1 MQPLAAAN
9 EGTIRIM
16 PPSPHDEQLVWQL
29 ISGQG
34 RMQAR
39 SVMSPT
45 EPLSTG
51 RAAGFSDRVLG
62 DGRAWRVYS
71 IAVDNDGSMLHVAQ
85 TLDDRRREKLRVA
98 LASLCAALGI
108 GLVATVWLSRRVR
121 IELAPLVRLSEAVR
135 RLDPTSAASL
145 PPATRDELVPL
156 RDAVIELGER
166 LSRMIANERAFIAHA
181 AHTLRTPLA
190 GMDAQL
196 AAAMQECPPQ
206 GLPRLQRTRDA
217 LARLNRVVLALLHMF
232 RSGTDLNLQPIDLSA
247 LLARL
252 PFEGLSLTVVQPM
265 VLFADPDL
273 MTAAL
278 LNLLE
283 NASRHGARQVT
294 LEVLAV
300 GADLLLRI
308 QDDGSGFDLDGLP
321 AMQQAIDSQDYARG
335 KGLGLG
341 LTLADLVARAHG
353 GRLRL
358 LAGPA
363 GATVEIVLRPAR
375 KAGGR
380 DPSTFQAASVSMSSA
395 REAPMK
401 AGETS
406 ASITSVE
413 MPAR

>member
-1 MQPLAAAN
+1 VLA
-9 EGTIRIM
+9 
-16 PPSPHDEQLVWQL
+16 D
-29 ISGQG
+29 GQ
-34 RMQAR
+34 
-39 SVMSPT
+39 
-45 EPLSTG
+45 
-51 RAAGFSDRVLG
+51 
-62 DGRAWRVYS
+62 AWRVYS
-71 IAVDNDGSMLHVAQ
+71 IAVDDDGSMLHVGQ
-85 TLDDRRREKLRVA
+85 TLDDRRLQQLRVA
-98 LASLCAALGI
+98 VVSLGAALGV
-108 GLVATVWLSRRVR
+108 GLVAAVWLSRRVR
-121 IELAPLVRLSEAVR
+121 IELEPLVRLSEAVR
-135 RLDPTSAASL
+135 RLDPLAAASL

-166 LSRMIANERAFIAHA
+166 LSRMLANERAFIAHA

-206 GLPRLQRTRDA
+206 SLPRLQRTRDA
-217 LARLNRVVLALLHMF
+217 LARLNRVVLALLNMF
-232 RSGTDLNLQPIDLSA
+232 RSGTDLNLQPVELSA

-252 PFEGLSLTVVQPM
+252 PFEGLTLTVVQQVP
-265 VLFADPDL
+265 LLADPDL

-300 GADLLLRI
+300 GADVLLRI
-308 QDDGSGFDLDGLP
+308 QDDGSGFEVERLP
-321 AMQQAIDSQDYARG
+321 VMQQAIDSQDYARG

-363 GATVEIVLRPAR
+363 GATVEIVLRHLGQAAGRGPAR
-375 KAGGR
+375 IQ
-380 DPSTFQAASVSMSSA
+380 TASASMSSA
-395 REAPMK
+395 RDAPMK
-401 AGETS
+401 AGDTS
-406 ASITSVE
+406 ASITSVG
-413 MPAR
+413 MPRR